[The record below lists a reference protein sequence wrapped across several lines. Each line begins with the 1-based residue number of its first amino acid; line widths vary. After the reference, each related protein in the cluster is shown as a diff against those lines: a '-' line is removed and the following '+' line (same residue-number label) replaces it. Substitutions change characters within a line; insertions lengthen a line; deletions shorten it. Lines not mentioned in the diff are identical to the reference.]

1 MLKVV
6 TKARLGNANVIK
18 DRKKTIPIIVFLA
31 VLVMTFVVTYA
42 LENLYPRARTDEAPD
57 EEAQAGLA
65 LAKSSPGSPARAG
78 AAD

>member
-18 DRKKTIPIIVFLA
+18 DRKKTIPIIVFLS

-42 LENLYPRARTDEAPD
+42 LENLYPRTRTDRS
-57 EEAQAGLA
+57 AG
-65 LAKSSPGSPARAG
+65 
-78 AAD
+78 